1 MVKYEF
7 VEEES
12 DDEIKERMEKRYP
25 AKSTLPDEIPKLKV
39 IQIRKKVTNI
49 QDKRTTKIMGLE
61 DAFNWLVE
69 NSSFQR
75 SIVEFIK
82 KVVPGFDGNYER
94 FSKEKMNEAF
104 QERVDGVKDAIKG
117 NYSDVMKEF
126 KEKLKK
132 LQVK

>member
-7 VEEES
+7 VEEELN
-12 DDEIKERMEKRYP
+12 EIKERMEKRFP
-25 AKSTLPDEIPKLKV
+25 AASTLPDEIPKLKV

-49 QDKRTTKIMGLE
+49 QDKSNTKTLCLE
-61 DAFNWLVE
+61 DAFSWLVE

-82 KVVPGFDGNYER
+82 KVVPGFDGNYHR

-104 QERVDGVKDAIKG
+104 QERVDGVKDAINDSKNNG
-117 NYSDVMKEF
+117 
-126 KEKLKK
+126 
-132 LQVK
+132 